1 MSLLTLSEILLP
13 NYRGIFPSRLV
24 LKIKCVNC
32 YKNQCKNEYETKLT
46 HHSVEAE
53 VDTSQDGEVVAVDSF
68 QEEKVEEFL
77 IHLS

>member
-1 MSLLTLSEILLP
+1 M
-13 NYRGIFPSRLV
+13 
-24 LKIKCVNC
+24 NC

-53 VDTSQDGEVVAVDSF
+53 VDTSQEGEVVAVDSF